1 MLNSVVNP
9 SIGAGELVH
18 RIDIQQPETE
28 AAATTFG
35 LSITPNIWTTVRT
48 TFAAIEPY
56 AGAETSQPMQLIG
69 EVSHTVRVRW
79 TPVRIATGFRVVY
92 GSRIFTIKYV
102 INPRERNRVLCMYCL
117 EVNG

>member
-18 RIDIQQPETE
+18 RIAIEQPET
-28 AAATTFG
+28 AAGGSSFG
-35 LSITPNIWTTVRT
+35 LSITPSVWTTVRT

-69 EVSHTVRVRW
+69 EVSHVVRVRW

-92 GSRIFTIKYV
+92 GSRFFTVKYV
-102 INPRERNRVLCMYCL
+102 LNPRERNRVLCLYCL